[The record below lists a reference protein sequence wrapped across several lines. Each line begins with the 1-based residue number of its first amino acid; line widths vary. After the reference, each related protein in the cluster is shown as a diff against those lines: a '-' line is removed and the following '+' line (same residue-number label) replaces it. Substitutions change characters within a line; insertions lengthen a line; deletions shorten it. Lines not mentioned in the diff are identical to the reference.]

1 MFICQ
6 CCQLNRKWQF
16 ERARVPK
23 YKPEYKPGH
32 REVTCKRFSRIG
44 YSLLTLLCIF
54 LPGLISAARAEV
66 TILDVR
72 AGLHP
77 DKTRVV
83 LELNKVAF
91 YQISYIEGVDSAK
104 EREIVIDLRE
114 TPDREKMAALASR
127 AGGIGLLERIVVED
141 NAGSTRFR
149 IILRK
154 AAVIDRSFTLKPD
167 LGHAFRLVFDL
178 KAVSTAEWK
187 RLVRLTAL
195 PPKSGNVSK
204 DALEPAPASSVMK
217 IPEHVPPVE
226 VPVVPEIP
234 PESSP
239 VADEPPDDESYD
251 DMMTGDSN
259 FTLSGYVEVEV
270 RGFTQSAMDPGPQNW
285 TTSFALEPLLEY
297 VSDSSNSQFT
307 FRPFGRVD
315 IHDRDR
321 SHFDIRELKWTGTMD
336 RWQVTVGIDTLFW
349 GVTESN
355 HLVDIINQDDN
366 LEDID
371 REDKLGQ
378 PLASVSYDSDF
389 GVFSLYAMTYFREQR
404 FPGRNGRLRLQLPV
418 DTSQTQY
425 EAGAGKWHTDL
436 AIRWSHVIGD
446 FDVGL
451 YHFRGTDR
459 QPEFIFG
466 ADGSGNPVLI
476 PRYNLINQTGLDIQG
491 TFEDLLVKFE
501 GIRRT
506 GSAGDYWAMTGG
518 FEYTFYGL
526 AGGDSDIGLLAEYLY
541 DDRGQRA
548 TTPFDNDL
556 FMGLRWAMND
566 IDSTEILFG
575 AVVDLD
581 TAAKFVNFESSRR
594 IGDKWKVSLDA
605 RFFLGFPVNDPLFA
619 LSRDDFFQ
627 IRLARY
633 F

>member
-1 MFICQ
+1 MVMSAVF
-6 CCQLNRKWQF
+6 LM
-16 ERARVPK
+16 
-23 YKPEYKPGH
+23 G
-32 REVTCKRFSRIG
+32 
-44 YSLLTLLCIF
+44 LL
-54 LPGLISAARAEV
+54 PAARAEV
-66 TILDVR
+66 TVLDVR
-72 AGLHP
+72 IGLHP
-77 DKTRVV
+77 DKTRLV
-83 LELNKVAF
+83 LDLNKLAF
-91 YQISYIEGVDSAK
+91 YQIRYRGNPESAGD
-104 EREIVIDLRE
+104 REILIDLRQAPSGKQI
-114 TPDREKMAALASR
+114 TALAKL
-127 AGGIGLLERIVVED
+127 AGGVGLLRRIVVED
-141 NAGSTRFR
+141 NAGSVRFR

-154 AAVIDRSFTLKPD
+154 AAVVDRSFTLKPD
-167 LGHAFRLVFDL
+167 HGRAYRLVFDL
-178 KAVSTAEWK
+178 KAVSRAEWQ
-187 RLVRLTAL
+187 RLVRLTA
-195 PPKSGNVSK
+195 PPLAKS
-204 DALEPAPASSVMK
+204 APARSVMK
-217 IPEHVPPVE
+217 IPEHDTPPVE
-226 VPVVPEIP
+226 VPVMSEAPAT
-234 PESSP
+234 P
-239 VADEPPDDESYD
+239 VSAYDDDQPDEESYD

-321 SHFDIRELKWTGTMD
+321 SHFDIRELKWTGTMN
-336 RWQVTVGIDTLFW
+336 RWQVTIGIDTLFW

-436 AIRWSHVIGD
+436 ALRWSHVIGD
-446 FDVGL
+446 IDVGL

-466 ADGSGNPVLI
+466 ADRSGNPVLI
-476 PRYNLINQTGLDIQG
+476 PRYNLINQTGLDLQG

-506 GSAGDYWAMTGG
+506 GSAGDFWAMTGG

-526 AGGDSDIGLLAEYLY
+526 AGGDSDIGLLSEYLY
-541 DDRGQRA
+541 DGRGQRA
-548 TTPFDNDL
+548 TTPFNNDL
-556 FMGLRWAMND
+556 FVGMRWAMND

-594 IGDKWKVSLDA
+594 IGDNWKVSLDA
-605 RFFLGFPVNDPLFA
+605 RFFLGIPVNDPLFA